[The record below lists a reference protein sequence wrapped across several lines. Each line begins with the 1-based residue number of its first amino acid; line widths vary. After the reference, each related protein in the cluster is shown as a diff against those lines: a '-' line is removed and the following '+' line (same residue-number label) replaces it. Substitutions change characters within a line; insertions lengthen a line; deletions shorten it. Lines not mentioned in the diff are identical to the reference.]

1 MIAPQDFIKLVREN
15 KRYIKHFS
23 NVAITCLLTLGLSQ
37 IFYKYN
43 LDTQLKLEFEKE
55 IFINQIPLY
64 NRINSLLKDFELNS
78 IELTTITANRTNYIY
93 KDQFENV
100 IDTVVVKDSSS
111 AKKEAIFVIAPNF
124 MFSDTYYDRTIN
136 NLNFIKQNKDNLAPS
151 VYMQV
156 DSLFKF
162 LDLHPIPNKDER
174 LSNIL
179 AHWSKEGV
187 YKEYHEILK
196 GLNDLFH
203 DNINRYV
210 KVKKTKYKTL

>member
-37 IFYKYN
+37 IFYKCN

-55 IFINQIPLY
+55 IFINQIPIY
-64 NRINSLLKDFELNS
+64 NRINSLLKDFELYAV
-78 IELTTITANRTNYIY
+78 ELTATTANRAIY
-93 KDQFENV
+93 KDKFENV
-100 IDTVVVKDSSS
+100 LDTIVVKDLLS
-111 AKKEAIFVIAPNF
+111 AKTETMFIKAPNF